1 MGTLIMTSTRPQI
14 RSSITPQ
21 SERKLKTIV
30 LHLHSFFIQAWFSYV
45 WKILGDRGFN
55 FLQNV
60 PDFAD
65 VSDNCQKSVSETP
78 CLSVIEGLEPRNL
91 EIGNGQ
97 NPSLTSLTVQILVFI

>member
-30 LHLHSFFIQAWFSYV
+30 LHYFSIHSFFIQAWFSYV

-55 FLQNV
+55 FLPNV

-65 VSDNCQKSVSETP
+65 ISDNHQKSVSETP
-78 CLSVIEGLEPRNL
+78 CLSEIGGLEPSNL
-91 EIGNGQ
+91 ED
-97 NPSLTSLTVQILVFI
+97 